1 MRILLSL
8 FVLLAFGLGC
18 ARVSVQ
24 APKEPIKVDISMRLD
39 IYQHI
44 ESDIDKIENMVTG
57 EKGKGP
63 QSFLNLGVTEAYAD
77 EGLSPDVQAAALRR
91 KERRADLSALQAQG
105 ILGENRSGLVEL
117 RKVGAS
123 ISFPINDENKDRMI
137 IYRAVAEKNG
147 TSIEEVQKLYAKRL
161 QADAVSGTPIE
172 VYNSSKGAYDWIIK
186 N

>member
-1 MRILLSL
+1 MRIILSLLVLLS
-8 FVLLAFGLGC
+8 FGLGC

-44 ESDIDKIENMVTG
+44 ENDIDKIENMVSG
-57 EKGKGP
+57 ESKGKGP

-91 KERRADLSALQAQG
+91 KERRSDLVALQAQG
-105 ILGENRSGLVEL
+105 IIGENKSGLIEL

-123 ISFPINDENKDRMI
+123 IAFPINDENKDRMI

-147 TSIEEVQKLYAKRL
+147 SSVEEVQKLYAKRL
-161 QADAVSGTPIE
+161 QADAVAGTPIE
-172 VYNSSKGAYDWIIK
+172 TSQGWTIK